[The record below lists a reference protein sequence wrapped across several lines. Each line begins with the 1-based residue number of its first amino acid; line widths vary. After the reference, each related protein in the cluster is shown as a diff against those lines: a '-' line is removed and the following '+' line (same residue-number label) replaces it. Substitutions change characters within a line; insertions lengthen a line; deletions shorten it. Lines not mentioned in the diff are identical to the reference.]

1 MEAYKEE
8 LYHYG
13 IQGQKWGIR
22 RFQNEDGTLTEKGI
36 ARYSRKG
43 VIKRE
48 LNATQEHIAEN
59 KRSKMMAE
67 YRKDK
72 ALSKGEKENAKRFEQ
87 QVKDYDNLI
96 KEGESITKD
105 LLKVAERNNYK
116 VESKEV
122 KYYANA
128 GNKAIASSTGMIL
141 GMTGGVVGGLAG
153 AVVIGGGMSIADAI
167 TEKVTGVPSKVEG
180 TKYKVKK
187 QNV

>member
-1 MEAYKEE
+1 MEAWREE
-8 LYHYG
+8 LCHHG
-13 IQGQKWGIR
+13 IKGQKWGIR
-22 RFQNEDGTLTEKGI
+22 RYQNEDGTLTEKGI
-36 ARYSRKG
+36 ERYSHRG

-48 LNATQEHIAEN
+48 LNTTQERIAEN

-72 ALSKGEKENAKRFEQ
+72 ALSKGEKENAERFNQRAKE
-87 QVKDYDNLI
+87 YDNLI

-105 LLKVAERNNYK
+105 LLKAAERNNYK

-128 GNKAIASSTGMIL
+128 GNKAIASTAGMIV
-141 GMTGGVVGGLAG
+141 GYSGGLVGGLAG
-153 AVVIGGGMSIADAI
+153 ALVIGGGMSIADAI
-167 TEKVTGVPSKVEG
+167 TEKVTGVPSVVEG
-180 TKYKVKK
+180 NKYKVKK